1 MTAHRP
7 SSDRAAAG
15 NVDRP
20 ASSDKPSKI
29 LVVDDEP
36 DLQPLI
42 RQRLRRS
49 IRAGLYEFSFASNGV
64 EALEQLEQDRDIK
77 LVLSDINMPKMDG
90 LTLLQQIPKIDP
102 DIRAVIISAYGDM
115 GNIRTAM
122 NRGAFDF
129 VTKPV
134 DFKDLAIT
142 IDRALENLSLWLAAL
157 SARDQLVALQNELD
171 IARRLQQSILP
182 TTFPAAENFNV
193 SASMK
198 PARNVGG
205 DFYDVLELGNGKI
218 GITIADVSDKGVSSA
233 LFMMAARTVLKGAA
247 MRGGNPGAIMAEAND
262 LLCAD
267 NPDTMFVTVFYG
279 EYDPA
284 SGVLDYANAGHD
296 QPLVVSSDGQTR
308 VLPTTGGIAMGVFP
322 GFEYKSATLQLE
334 PGDSFVSYTDG
345 VTDATSDG
353 SDQFGLDRLREVL
366 ASNPPTAA
374 DAAIAAVTA
383 SVDDF
388 SAGHDQFDDITCL
401 ALCRISGD

>member
-1 MTAHRP
+1 MTVHRP

-15 NVDRP
+15 NADRP
-20 ASSDKPSKI
+20 APSDKPSKI

-115 GNIRTAM
+115 DNIRTAM

-182 TTFPAAENFNV
+182 TTFPAAENFSV

-308 VLPTTGGIAMGVFP
+308 VLPTTGGIAMGVLP
-322 GFEYKSATLQLE
+322 GFEYESATLQLE

-353 SDQFGLDRLREVL
+353 SDQFGLDRLRELL
-366 ASNPPTAA
+366 ASNPPNAA
-374 DAAIAAVTA
+374 DTAIATVTA

-388 SAGHDQFDDITCL
+388 SAGYDQFDDITCL
-401 ALCRISGD
+401 ALCRIGGD